1 MNNALTKVLEKQIGE
16 TEAVR
21 RLDPSTSLRAGSAQG
36 RPGSPQAVRLF
47 DGTPLDQARDR
58 PFDRAQDW
66 QSGRGSPKEQG
77 GDNGP

>member
-1 MNNALTKVLEKQIGE
+1 MNKALTKVLEKQIGE

-58 PFDRAQDW
+58 